1 MFVSSGAS
9 LSQVEHKVRDQVVS
23 IDANWIGCVLPV
35 MGYPVTGTISLIT
48 ALDWIGWIGC
58 FLSVGNCLGET
69 HGRNLILRAHIEITN
84 IIFVPAL
91 FSIFRHHE
99 RI

>member
-1 MFVSSGAS
+1 M
-9 LSQVEHKVRDQVVS
+9 EHKVRDEVVS

-58 FLSVGNCLGET
+58 FYLSVIVWARLTEG
-69 HGRNLILRAHIEITN
+69 A
-84 IIFVPAL
+84 
-91 FSIFRHHE
+91 
-99 RI
+99 

>member
-1 MFVSSGAS
+1 M
-9 LSQVEHKVRDQVVS
+9 EHKVRDQVVS
-23 IDANWIGCVLPV
+23 IDANWIGCVVPV

-69 HGRNLILRAHIEITN
+69 HVRSLISRALVEITILIFIRALVN
-84 IIFVPAL
+84 IICVVL
-91 FSIFRHHE
+91 LHIVVVL
-99 RI
+99 